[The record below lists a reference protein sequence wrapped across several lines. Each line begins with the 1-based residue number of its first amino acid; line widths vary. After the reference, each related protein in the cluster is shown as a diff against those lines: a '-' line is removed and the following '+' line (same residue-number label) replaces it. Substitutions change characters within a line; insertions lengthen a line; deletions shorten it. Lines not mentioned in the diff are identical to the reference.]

1 MFDRL
6 YVVNGG
12 LCVEDLARAILRG
25 GTVAVKVQK
34 YVSVQGKPFAQ
45 AWKEA
50 AQCTLKA
57 RGLDNDLAQTDEC
70 GVLNLMAKVVNV
82 EASRPASKARGFA
95 GAEELSGLNLN
106 LLYDFEQG
114 VGVILNGYNGASKRP
129 VITEPRFNVVISD
142 KEDELVSQEIL
153 NLIGIPQVLQT
164 SEGLLQ
170 ELGLKA

>member
-1 MFDRL
+1 
-6 YVVNGG
+6 
-12 LCVEDLARAILRG
+12 
-25 GTVAVKVQK
+25 
-34 YVSVQGKPFAQ
+34 
-45 AWKEA
+45 
-50 AQCTLKA
+50 
-57 RGLDNDLAQTDEC
+57 
-70 GVLNLMAKVVNV
+70 MAKVVNV
-82 EASRPASKARGFA
+82 EASRPASKVREFA

-153 NLIGIPQVLQT
+153 NLIGVPQVLQT